1 MALQE
6 SFERLQ
12 CDLTVEQ
19 EVFVVQDQEEG
30 SGARTEVLQVTA
42 FDAEGAVTPSV
53 RYAEGMVVDLTMLV
67 SNSTLSLEQQS
78 QAAASRRP
86 SKKLGGRP

>member
-42 FDAEGAVTPSV
+42 FDAEGAIAASV

-67 SNSTLSLEQQS
+67 SNSTLSVEQQS

-86 SKKLGGRP
+86 SKKPGVRP